1 MVYDYVEGPLI
12 PMARPDDDQ
21 GPDAGIPSVFVTA
34 SGGRVLRAAL
44 SGPLGGALIT
54 LRAPQTFGDW
64 PSLLAGA
71 FVACLV
77 ASAALSATC
86 GGGGPGGNDGDD
98 AEAAEARRRRR
109 DRERLLTA
117 AQIVAATETC
127 VFSSADASIGADGD
141 TTGDGS
147 TNGDGS
153 AETGTC
159 GAANNGTRTTCTVC
173 LEEYEDGD
181 RLRVL
186 ACEHAFHEACIDPW
200 LRTKRACCPFCKADV
215 RPPPKKRRGRRGRSA
230 NANEGANAN
239 ERGAND
245 VDAEAGGAAADADDD
260 DLAAPLL
267 RRAEERPSHEEE
279 GEAAAEGGRRRRRWG
294 LRAMRDVLGS
304 VVRPLARRGPRGG
317 PRAAA
322 SDDDDDGAGREDAV
336 VDLEAGEAEAGAG
349 ASDA

>member
-12 PMARPDDDQ
+12 PMARPDNDQ

-117 AQIVAATETC
+117 TQIVAATETC
-127 VFSSADASIGADGD
+127 VFSSADASIGATAIRPAMGPRTAMDPRRR
-141 TTGDGS
+141 
-147 TNGDGS
+147 
-153 AETGTC
+153 TC
-159 GAANNGTRTTCTVC
+159 AR
-173 LEEYEDGD
+173 EQ
-181 RLRVL
+181 R
-186 ACEHAFHEACIDPW
+186 
-200 LRTKRACCPFCKADV
+200 
-215 RPPPKKRRGRRGRSA
+215 
-230 NANEGANAN
+230 
-239 ERGAND
+239 
-245 VDAEAGGAAADADDD
+245 DADDARCAGGTGRRPAARGRASTRSTRRASTRGCERSAR
-260 DLAAPLL
+260 AAPS
-267 RRAEERPSHEEE
+267 ARPT
-279 GEAAAEGGRRRRRWG
+279 
-294 LRAMRDVLGS
+294 
-304 VVRPLARRGPRGG
+304 
-317 PRAAA
+317 
-322 SDDDDDGAGREDAV
+322 
-336 VDLEAGEAEAGAG
+336 
-349 ASDA
+349 

>member
-12 PMARPDDDQ
+12 PMARPDNDQ

-186 ACEHAFHEACIDPW
+186 ACEHAFHQACIDPW

-245 VDAEAGGAAADADDD
+245 DDAEAGGAAADADDD

-267 RRAEERPSHEEE
+267 RRARRSVR
-279 GEAAAEGGRRRRRWG
+279 ATRRRGRRRRREG
-294 LRAMRDVLGS
+294 GDGGGGGC
-304 VVRPLARRGPRGG
+304 ARCATCWAPW
-317 PRAAA
+317 
-322 SDDDDDGAGREDAV
+322 
-336 VDLEAGEAEAGAG
+336 
-349 ASDA
+349 

>member
-12 PMARPDDDQ
+12 PMARPDDDR

-44 SGPLGGALIT
+44 SGPLGGALVT

-71 FVACLV
+71 FVACLI

-86 GGGGPGGNDGDD
+86 GGGGPGGTDGDD

-153 AETGTC
+153 AAETGSFC

-173 LEEYEDGD
+173 LEEYLDGD

-215 RPPPKKRRGRRGRSA
+215 RPPPKKRRGRRGRNA
-230 NANEGANAN
+230 NASANAN

-267 RRAEERPSHEEE
+267 RRAEESPSHEEE
-279 GEAAAEGGRRRRRWG
+279 GEEAAEGGRRRRRWG

-304 VVRPLARRGPRGG
+304 AVRPLARRGPRGG